1 MAMKIK
7 NFLLELTR
15 RQKRILGV
23 TTDVALTWLCLWL
36 AFFVRLGP
44 EELVNPIG
52 ADYAWLFIVAP
63 LVSLPIFIKLGLYR
77 AVLRYMGRDA
87 FLAVFKAI
95 TLSTLVLSLLIYWH
109 REAAVVPRSVVLN
122 YWALCMLAIGGIRWA
137 VRLWL
142 VPQDSAHL
150 LRISRAQ
157 NLSKRPV
164 AIYGAGEAGFE
175 LLGALERGHELM
187 PVAFVDDDRSI
198 ANRLIAGKRVYTPKH
213 IGQMIEETGA
223 REILL
228 AMPTLSRSQK
238 KEILESLE
246 QYPLHVRTVP
256 SISELAMGKVKVADI
271 REVEIADVLG
281 RDSVQPE
288 EALLERCIKNK
299 VVMVTGAGGSIGSE
313 LCRQIVQN
321 QPKSIILFEHSEYN
335 LYSIHK
341 ELEQIVQQVNY
352 PVEVIP
358 LLGSV
363 TNAKHLLNTISSY
376 HVDTLYHAAAYKH
389 VPIVEQNIAEGIRN
403 NVFGT
408 LLTAQAAII
417 GKVKHFVLISTDK
430 AVRPTNVMGAS
441 KRLAEMVLQAL
452 SEESTLYL
460 NKNNVFGL
468 VNHCAFHNETRFTMV
483 RFGNVLGSSGSV
495 IPKFR
500 EQVAEGGPITVTHPN
515 ITRYFMTIPEASQLV
530 IQAGAMEQGGDVFV
544 LNMGE
549 PVKIVDL
556 AEKIINLSGLTV
568 KNEESP
574 EGDIEIQFTGLRP
587 GEKLYEELLIGENDT
602 PTEHSMIMRAHE
614 EMLPWESL
622 AELLSEIEQSLK
634 EYDYTNVR
642 HLLLKAVTGYKPEKN
657 IVDLL
662 YNQNK
667 KVTVEKVVSLEQKSR
682 Q

>member
-1 MAMKIK
+1 MTTKIK
-7 NFLLELTR
+7 NFLLGLSR
-15 RQKRILGV
+15 RHKRILGLSV
-23 TTDVALTWLCLWL
+23 DISLTWLCLWL

-44 EELVNPIG
+44 DELVNPIG
-52 ADYAWLFIVAP
+52 ADYLWLFMGAP
-63 LVSLPIFIKLGLYR
+63 LVSIPIFIRLGLYR

-87 FLAVFKAI
+87 FVAVFKAI
-95 TLSTLVLSLLIYWH
+95 TLSTLVLSLFIYWN
-109 REAAVVPRSVVLN
+109 REPAVVPRSVVLN
-122 YWALCMLAIGGIRWA
+122 YWALCMLAIGGIRWVA
-137 VRLWL
+137 RLWL
-142 VPQDSAHL
+142 VPQESMHL
-150 LRISRAQ
+150 LRISRSQ
-157 NLSKRPV
+157 TMCKRPV

-213 IGQMIEETGA
+213 IAQMIEETGA

-228 AMPTLSRSQK
+228 AMPSLSRAQK
-238 KEILESLE
+238 REILESLE

-271 REVEIADVLG
+271 REVEVADVLG
-281 RDSVQPE
+281 RDPVKPESV
-288 EALLERCIKNK
+288 LLEGCIKDK

-321 QPKSIILFEHSEYN
+321 QPTSIILFEHSEYN
-335 LYSIHK
+335 LYSTHK
-341 ELEQIVQQVNY
+341 ELEQIVQQSSYIVDI
-352 PVEVIP
+352 IP

-441 KRLAEMVLQAL
+441 KRVAEMVLQAL
-452 SEESTLYL
+452 SNESTLYL
-460 NKNNVFGL
+460 NKTNAFGL
-468 VNHCAFHNETRFTMV
+468 INHCAFHNDTRFTMV

-500 EQVAEGGPITVTHPN
+500 EQVAAGGPITVTHPN

-530 IQAGAMEQGGDVFV
+530 IQAGAMGQGGDVFV

-568 KNEESP
+568 QNEQNQD
-574 EGDIEIQFTGLRP
+574 GDIEIQFTGLRP

-602 PTEHSMIMRAHE
+602 PTDHPMIMRANE
-614 EMLPWESL
+614 EMLPWEQL
-622 AELLSEIEQSLK
+622 AELLGEIEQSLR
-634 EYDYTNVR
+634 EHDYKNVR
-642 HLLLKAVTGYKPEKN
+642 HLLLKVVTGYKPEKN

-667 KVTVEKVVSLEQKSR
+667 KVAEAKVVSIEQKLH
-682 Q
+682 